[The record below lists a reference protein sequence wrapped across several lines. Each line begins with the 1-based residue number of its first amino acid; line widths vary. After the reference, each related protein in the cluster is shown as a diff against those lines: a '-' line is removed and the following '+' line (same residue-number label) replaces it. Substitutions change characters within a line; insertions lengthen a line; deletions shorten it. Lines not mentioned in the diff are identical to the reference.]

1 MLSRLAAWWLRKPGS
16 VQWTV
21 VVGLP
26 LGILGFAAGVQDEA
40 SEFWDEHA
48 FLTNVSSSL
57 VCFFFALPVALL
69 VINELQQ
76 HLAQAAAERRA
87 QQRAS
92 LTGRLMN
99 DTVMAVFSPP
109 DRLQVRAEL
118 EAIKVLHDEMR
129 IQFPAPT
136 PHRIMTPG
144 PIAAQRYQDLL
155 IERNRRI
162 EALTGVP
169 IAYHASGINWSG
181 GMIESWS
188 QCQSVQAIAADCGL
202 EWPPRAASITITG
215 ELPNIGRGPQD
226 AFRCAPFSH
235 VSDEAWNRRK
245 AELPDVDRW
254 ITSMIAILDALPRVN
269 AAPQ

>member
-21 VVGLP
+21 GVGLP
-26 LGILGFAAGVQDEA
+26 LGGLGFAVGVQAEA
-40 SEFWDEHA
+40 SGFWDEHA

-92 LTGRLMN
+92 LAGRIMN
-99 DTVMAVFSPP
+99 DTVMAVFNLP
-109 DRLQVRAEL
+109 DRLRVRAEL
-118 EAIKVLHDEMR
+118 DAIKVLHDEMR
-129 IQFPAPT
+129 RQFPAPA
-136 PHRIMTPG
+136 PHVLVTPG
-144 PIAAQRYQDLL
+144 QISAQRYQDLL

-162 EALTGVP
+162 EALTRVP
-169 IAYHASGINWSG
+169 IAYHASNANWSG

-202 EWPPRAASITITG
+202 EWPARAASITITG

-226 AFRCAPFSH
+226 AFRCTPFSH
-235 VSDEAWNRRK
+235 VSDEAWTRRK

-254 ITSMIAILDALPRVN
+254 ITSMIAILDALPRVE